1 MAIEEDEINSY
12 VEQFKRQQ
20 AGPVSLFDVGEFEGR
35 PVPPLRW
42 LVKDRILMRNVA
54 LLQGDGATGKTTI
67 ALQLA
72 VTVALGRNDWLGGI
86 IDEPGNVIF
95 YSAEEERDEFHYRL
109 DKIVRHYDTSFA
121 ELGERLQLHCAAG
134 ENSVLAQA
142 TSKSISLIGTPLYEA
157 LLNTARIQKPKLVI
171 LESSADLY
179 AGNESDRSQVRRFV
193 QMLRA
198 ISLAA
203 DCAVLLLSHPSVQGM
218 ATGTGTSGSTA
229 WNNAVRSRMYFT
241 REEGEEGE
249 DNNNPS
255 TRDRRVLKIM
265 KSNFGPLTESVRV
278 IFKAGA
284 FAPEQIFSSDSRD
297 AKCDQVFLDLLARYT
312 DQDRPVTDKFAS
324 NYAPKMFADEAIAKK
339 SEFTKRHFE
348 RAMTR
353 LFAANRIKV
362 QSFGPKSKIRT
373 RIVDLKRTDLFQS
386 NVVQFPSGENDDR

>member
-20 AGPVSLFDVGEFEGR
+20 AAQPVALFDVGEFEGR

-121 ELGERLQLHCAAG
+121 ELGDRLQLHCAAG

-142 TSKSISLIGTPLYEA
+142 TAKNISLMGTPLYDA

-241 REEGEEGE
+241 RDDGEEGD
-249 DNNNPS
+249 DNNPQ
-255 TRDRRVLKIM
+255 TRDRRLLKIM

-278 IFKAGA
+278 IFQERRVCAGA
-284 FAPEQIFSSDSRD
+284 
-297 AKCDQVFLDLLARYT
+297 
-312 DQDRPVTDKFAS
+312 
-324 NYAPKMFADEAIAKK
+324 
-339 SEFTKRHFE
+339 
-348 RAMTR
+348 
-353 LFAANRIKV
+353 
-362 QSFGPKSKIRT
+362 SFQQR
-373 RIVDLKRTDLFQS
+373 
-386 NVVQFPSGENDDR
+386 

>member
-20 AGPVSLFDVGEFEGR
+20 AAQPVALFDVGEFEGR

-109 DKIVRHYDTSFA
+109 DKIVRYYDTSFA
-121 ELGERLQLHCAAG
+121 ELGDRLQLHCAAG

-142 TSKSISLIGTPLYEA
+142 TAKNISLMGTPLYDA

-241 REEGEEGE
+241 RDDGEEGD
-249 DNNNPS
+249 DNNPQ
-255 TRDRRVLKIM
+255 TRDRRLLKIM

-278 IFKAGA
+278 IFKSGA
-284 FAPEQIFSSDSRD
+284 FAPEQVFSSDSRD
-297 AKCDQVFLDLLARYT
+297 AKCDQMFLDLLARYT
-312 DQDRPVTDKFAS
+312 DQGRAVIDKRGTG
-324 NYAPKMFADEAIAKK
+324 YAPPKFADEEIAKK
-339 SEFTKRHFE
+339 SGFTKRHFE
-348 RAMTR
+348 SAMTR
-353 LFAANRIKV
+353 LFAAGRIKL
-362 QSFGPKSKIRT
+362 QTFGPPSKTRT
-373 RIVDLKRTDLFQS
+373 RLIDTSRADLFRG
-386 NVVQFPSGENDDR
+386 NVVQFPNRDDE